1 MCFHSTPGKL
11 SDFEQFSQSHS
22 HVEMNPFDDDSE
34 NPRNDIPM
42 TEFEESMSDS
52 DEFLS
57 DNEGYDEL
65 YFESPHDIESRITK
79 TPLDTVE
86 EEAGID
92 PNRISSGSIKKQN
105 RSTLPTLE
113 EEEKPEEPLVT
124 SNTDLNESHARLDRM
139 LDPSTPPSF
148 VKHDKDQESTQ
159 KQISSSSMPETGDTS
174 KVNRLVKGR
183 SSIEMFH
190 SAATASKA
198 EHKIKRRHTK
208 HDFNSGARK
217 PKDLRHT
224 SRFKSKFLNDNE
236 VHVIWKPD
244 TSNVTTAS
252 EKTQRK
258 TSTSTMLS
266 ATDPANATS
275 WDQQEINAVS
285 GSTSPPKASDDLW
298 LRQKQLQERVNIAR
312 EVAKNQYNTLVQ
324 PAVSQDEKRRILQ
337 LASKYVSYQISKKPK
352 RLDDVVLHA
361 MGSAADSTTQS
372 SLEDSDEPLS
382 PKQKWRKAV
391 LLSAHNRKVNKS
403 SMTSKAS
410 SQSKV
415 RPVSIHRIGQRMSRN
430 SKKPF
435 LGSVP
440 QSKSDH
446 NLTGLSKSSPP
457 NKKGVLKSRATY
469 ATMNTGALLEDVD
482 EDEHEPDK
490 QSSVENKGYKS
501 KTDMNSTSAMVTGE
515 KKDQFDSKEV
525 ATKPTESNR
534 YLYSDSNTLEFL
546 Y

>member
-1 MCFHSTPGKL
+1 M

-22 HVEMNPFDDDSE
+22 RVEMNPFDDDSE

-65 YFESPHDIESRITK
+65 YFESPHDIESQIAK
-79 TPLDTVE
+79 IPLDTVA

-159 KQISSSSMPETGDTS
+159 RQISSSSIPETGDTS

-190 SAATASKA
+190 SAATAIKP

-217 PKDLRHT
+217 PKDLHHM

-244 TSNVTTAS
+244 TSNITTAS
-252 EKTQRK
+252 ETIQRK
-258 TSTSTMLS
+258 TSASTMLS
-266 ATDPANATS
+266 ATDPANTTS
-275 WDQQEINAVS
+275 WDQQERNAVS
-285 GSTSPPKASDDLW
+285 GSTSPPKGSDDLW

-361 MGSAADSTTQS
+361 MGSAADSTKQS

-391 LLSAHNRKVNKS
+391 LLSANNRKVNGS

-410 SQSKV
+410 SQSKL
-415 RPVSIHRIGQRMSRN
+415 RPVSVHRIGQRMSRK

-457 NKKGVLKSRATY
+457 NKKGALKSRATY

-482 EDEHEPDK
+482 EDENEPDK

-501 KTDMNSTSAMVTGE
+501 KTATNSTSAMATGE
-515 KKDQFDSKEV
+515 KKDQFDAKEV

-534 YLYSDSNTLEFL
+534 YLYSDSNTLELL